1 MAQVVFNANKQS
13 TLLNSAKQSGVQ
25 IEEFQ
30 YDLPRPYPMI
40 MKDYHVKHTV
50 NNLDFAG
57 SSSVELSSF
66 GTIRDLYIKW
76 VVTWTNGSAQA
87 GKVVVSK
94 NLFSTIVK
102 RVALMNSSR
111 EIYQVF
117 GDEILWKTRGIVD
130 KGERAKW
137 LMAGDANLELLPVT
151 LQPAG
156 SRADAGPVI
165 NTANDGVNSLEFYSK
180 IPFSFFHGKFQS
192 NEPRKTALNL
202 RFSETLRLLIETNPS
217 HYVACGAGGTNEV
230 LLNLKIASCDVFA
243 HYDIVEPSDL
253 QKIESQFS
261 MGAPMSMLNGNSVM
275 TESSITATGSGS
287 ANDAVD
293 CTHEVKLYNTNLV
306 QNFIVAITPTRT
318 KALCSALATGVAA
331 GTSNGTDKLLVADA
345 FGANGAIS
353 PITSLV
359 QVLNPH
365 FKTKHSLVVG
375 GNSRIGDDYCKI
387 KSLQIKSSGR
397 VLVDCPTYKQLLMT
411 TTDFTNWVDTAG
423 SHQEINSMVDKNHC
437 SDANIY
443 MIPMSE
449 LSHANAL
456 TGNLALKGLSTID
469 FKITF
474 QARQGVNYTVKIYS
488 NYQGITST
496 ETSSGRIISS
506 VSS

>member
-30 YDLPRPYPMI
+30 YDLPRPYPMV
-40 MKDYHVKHTV
+40 MKDYHVKHVV

-66 GTIRDLYIKW
+66 GTLRDLYIKW
-76 VVTWTNGSAQA
+76 VVSWDNGSQQA

-94 NLFSTIVK
+94 NLFAMIVK
-102 RVALMNSSR
+102 RIALMNSSR
-111 EIYQVF
+111 EIFQIF
-117 GDEILWKTRGIVD
+117 GDEILWKTRGIED

-137 LMAGDANLELLPVT
+137 LLAGDANLELLPT
-151 LQPAG
+151 ALQAG
-156 SRADAGPVI
+156 ASRADAGSKLDTSSGG
-165 NTANDGVNSLEFYSK
+165 NNKLEFYTK
-180 IPFSFFHGKFQS
+180 VPFSFLHGKFQS

-217 HYVACGAGGTNEV
+217 YYVACGAGANANET
-230 LLNLKIASCDVFA
+230 LSNLKIANCEVYA
-243 HYDIVEPSDL
+243 HYDIVEPADL
-253 QKIESQFS
+253 QKIESQYS
-261 MGAPMSMLNGNSVM
+261 METPLSMLNGNSVM

-306 QNFIVAITPTRT
+306 QNFVVAITPTRSE
-318 KALCSALATGVAA
+318 ALCKALATAVATGA
-331 GTSNGTDKLLVADA
+331 SNGTDKIIDNAEYTGGESPSAVAVIQA
-345 FGANGAIS
+345 
-353 PITSLV
+353 
-359 QVLNPH
+359 LNPH
-365 FKTKHSLVVG
+365 FKTKHSLVAG

-387 KSLQIKSSGR
+387 QSLQIKSSGR

-423 SHQEINSMVDKNHC
+423 SHQEVNAMLDKNFC

-449 LSHANAL
+449 LPNANAL

-474 QARQGVNYTVKIYS
+474 QARQGVNYTIKIYS